1 MHGISPSLD
10 LASELRLVLGLICLW
25 SLFAGGSFFERTAME
40 NIRGIHA
47 WMWNVLIFL
56 IGCSWVLKGALFFVS
71 DICSFKGLFIRL
83 ECMK

>member
-1 MHGISPSLD
+1 
-10 LASELRLVLGLICLW
+10 
-25 SLFAGGSFFERTAME
+25 ME

-71 DICSFKGLFIRL
+71 DIYSFKGLFIRL